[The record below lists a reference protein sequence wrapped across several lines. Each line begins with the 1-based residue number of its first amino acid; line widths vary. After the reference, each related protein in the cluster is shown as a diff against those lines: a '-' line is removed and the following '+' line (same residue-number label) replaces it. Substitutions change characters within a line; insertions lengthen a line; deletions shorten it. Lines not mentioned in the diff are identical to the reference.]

1 MQQLLM
7 LLHILVSVGIIALV
21 LLQHG
26 KGADMGAG
34 FGAGSSQTMFG
45 SAGSTSF
52 LAKVTAVLAALFF
65 ASCLLMSYMVA
76 HHSKSP
82 SLLNLSTPTT
92 QTNSVVPIDAVKKK
106 AKEAVAPKN
115 KK

>member
-1 MQQLLM
+1 MF
-7 LLHILVSVGIIALV
+7 LHVLVSIGIIALV

-65 ASCLLMSYMVA
+65 ASCLLMSYLVA
-76 HHSKSP
+76 HNSHGSSVLDLSSPITKST
-82 SLLNLSTPTT
+82 SA
-92 QTNSVVPIDAVKKK
+92 VPISEIESKQKQPAVPDKK
-106 AKEAVAPKN
+106 
-115 KK
+115 